1 MNSFDMSAAPE
12 VTAEDGEKVRQVAF
26 SSGEQQRAGPQR
38 EKGII
43 FHGGLLV
50 SVGVSAGGKCEQ
62 LNIISE
68 CCAVWWF
75 YMLLGVPDA
84 HLSHT
89 HVRAHTHTR
98 VRWDIPVKR
107 WSITGFILFDL
118 HSLNP
123 ESGSPAWAGVSVASC
138 SQSPSYQRCGS
149 MALSLS
155 AISAAHRWLSMW
167 TFSLHRLLC
176 GSWPQNP
183 CHLKTVVQ
191 FRSLHVL

>member
-43 FHGGLLV
+43 FHGGRLV
-50 SVGVSAGGKCEQ
+50 SVGVSDGGKCEQ

-89 HVRAHTHTR
+89 HIHAHTHTHTHMR
-98 VRWDIPVKR
+98 VLRYPCWAMEHNGVYPL
-107 WSITGFILFDL
+107 WPSQF
-118 HSLNP
+118 
-123 ESGSPAWAGVSVASC
+123 ESEVGLA
-138 SQSPSYQRCGS
+138 R
-149 MALSLS
+149 LS
-155 AISAAHRWLSMW
+155 W
-167 TFSLHRLLC
+167 C
-176 GSWPQNP
+176 Q
-183 CHLKTVVQ
+183 CCEVQ
-191 FRSLHVL
+191 PKP